1 MFFILWVNDPPVAV
15 VTCPETVNEGA
26 IVTLDGN
33 GSSDSDDGIASYA
46 WNQLEGLPNA
56 DLSEVDL
63 SSSIISFTVPQ
74 LTSQLNTMKFK
85 LIVTDKGGLQSSA
98 ECDVTVLDV
107 TPPVISGADDITAEA
122 TSASGATV
130 EFSPTATDLVDGS
143 VAVTCAPASGST
155 FPLGTTTVNCNA
167 TDKAGNTAS
176 ASFTVTVMDTT
187 PLYISAV
194 FPQI

>member
-122 TSASGATV
+122 TSAQLQELQWNLALRQ
-130 EFSPTATDLVDGS
+130 PTLLTAPLLSLAHLPQAALSRLVR
-143 VAVTCAPASGST
+143 PR
-155 FPLGTTTVNCNA
+155 
-167 TDKAGNTAS
+167 
-176 ASFTVTVMDTT
+176 
-187 PLYISAV
+187 
-194 FPQI
+194 